1 LEGVAVT
8 AEGPWDL
15 PIQGYEV
22 LQTTFAYPLDIVV
35 YGDAG
40 TTGIIRLAG
49 RFDFVEAGQQ
59 RHSLDASGERWQ
71 DLTPVL
77 CLRHDRVASARA
89 TESGDLTVR
98 FESGSL
104 IEAGPSEM
112 YENWEVSGPG
122 FQLIALPSG
131 SVAVFRREAEPDG
144 I

>member
-40 TTGIIRLAG
+40 TTGIIRLEG
-49 RFDFVEAGQQ
+49 RFEFVEPGQQ

-98 FESGSL
+98 FESG
-104 IEAGPSEM
+104 A
-112 YENWEVSGPG
+112 
-122 FQLIALPSG
+122 
-131 SVAVFRREAEPDG
+131 
-144 I
+144 